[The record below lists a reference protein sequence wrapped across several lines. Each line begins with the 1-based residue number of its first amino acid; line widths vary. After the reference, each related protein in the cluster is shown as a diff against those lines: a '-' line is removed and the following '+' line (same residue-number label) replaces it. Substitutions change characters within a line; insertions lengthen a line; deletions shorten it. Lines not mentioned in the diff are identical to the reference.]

1 MRWLIR
7 IFCTCVWLLSFAYS
21 FAQEGDLFLTHH
33 RHNIPGIDDVNY
45 QIKSDSNGQLYIANR
60 SGIIQYDGESWRH
73 IPTPSA
79 AISLDLNGKD
89 QLYVGC
95 VGDFGRLDIVDK
107 KLQYQSLD
115 SVANDDGLYFQT
127 SYLGSSVYFVNEE
140 TIVRYDIIT
149 SAISRTNL
157 IDDDDFFSKL
167 FVVDEKILV
176 QTDKELYEYVD
187 NELVSFAWSEP
198 NANEFIFFEKHP
210 SEDVYLVGTTENT
223 IYIYENGVFTRSE
236 VSQLLIDNESFVDN
250 GIWVDD
256 DNFALSTLE
265 NGAILYDYRQNRTIE
280 VINRETGLPDN
291 EVHAIGV
298 DREHGLW
305 ISHEFGLSRME
316 LGIPFQTFSNF
327 QGLHGHLYEAFFYDS
342 SLYVATSE
350 GVYHL
355 TKVERYKNVPY
366 YKTVKKTVKKKIVK
380 SVPLE
385 ETSGDTLAKEAEIV
399 EEQPQRKLSKREQR
413 IARKKAKKARKN
425 AERDDVVEEP
435 AEEEQANTTK
445 NKPSQKIF
453 KPVEEVTI
461 VSKNVRLRKMHK
473 VLVGEEWIFKHVDGI
488 HLKTERFFVY
498 QDELYAAGTSGI
510 FHIRAD
516 SAEMVIHEPVRFVT
530 PEKKH
535 DRLIVGNMYN
545 EVKIYFK
552 EGDEWVETENLNL
565 HGGLVKTAFNDEN
578 GRTWFATPTA
588 LIEFD
593 DITVDHF
600 DYMIFEYQNQFIDN
614 PKLTFFNDRL
624 YLING
629 EGYFYLDTAKLK
641 VVPDTELIERLGKPI
656 KHLQQRDGEV
666 WVFNGKN
673 WYKIDHQK
681 NIELMEVFGL
691 FPNMSY
697 VSVYKDRHWVI
708 DGANELLEYHKSIDD
723 SLYTLSRSFIRK
735 ATSNKGDV
743 VLNSLMV
750 FDYDEN
756 TFYFELS
763 KPDYRGILNTA
774 YQYRVTGI
782 DDTWSE
788 WTSKPL
794 ITLSYLQP
802 GTYSLDIRAQ
812 DAFGNIEQLESFNFE
827 INPPYWQ
834 TLWFYSLQIVVMILL
849 VVISGFMNRRAREK
863 YIIITEA
870 LTVLTLV
877 LIIEFLQAVAG
888 NYFNVESS
896 PVMDLGISV
905 LIAFFIFPLEQ
916 VLKRY
921 LKAEE
926 NRGEGLVGKG
936 FLEIIGVPN
945 PFTTSAKGSKDQP
958 DEN

>member
-1 MRWLIR
+1 M
-7 IFCTCVWLLSFAYS
+7 
-21 FAQEGDLFLTHH
+21 
-33 RHNIPGIDDVNY
+33 NY
-45 QIKSDSNGQLYIANR
+45 QIKSDSNGELHIANR
-60 SGIIQYDGESWRH
+60 SGVLQYDGESWHH

-79 AISLDLNGKD
+79 AISLDLNGEN
-89 QLYVGC
+89 QLYIGC
-95 VGDFGRLDIVDK
+95 VGDFGLLAIVDK

-115 SVANDDGLYFQT
+115 TVANDDGLYFQT
-127 SYLGSSVYFVNEE
+127 SYLDSSVYFVNEE
-140 TIVRYDIIT
+140 KIVRYDVVT
-149 SAISRTNL
+149 SSISSTSLVDFN
-157 IDDDDFFSKL
+157 DFFTKL
-167 FVVDEKILV
+167 FVVDGKILV
-176 QTDKELYEYVD
+176 QTDKELYEYVND
-187 NELVSFAWSEP
+187 ELVSFDWPES
-198 NANEFIFFEKHP
+198 NSNEFIFFEKHP
-210 SEDVYLVGTTENT
+210 SEDVYLAGTTDNT
-223 IYIYENGVFTRSE
+223 IYIYEHGVFTLCGVSE
-236 VSQLLIDNESFVDN
+236 LLFNNESFVDN

-265 NGAILYDYRQNRTIE
+265 NGAILYNYRQKRTIE
-280 VINRETGLPDN
+280 VINREKGLPDN

-316 LGIPFQTFSNF
+316 LGIPFKTFSNA
-327 QGLHGHLYEAFFYDS
+327 QGLDGHLYEAFFYDS

-355 TKVERYKNVPY
+355 TKVKRYKNVPY
-366 YKTVKKTVKKKIVK
+366 YKTVKKKTIK
-380 SVPLE
+380 SVPQVATTNNSLE
-385 ETSGDTLAKEAEIV
+385 KEQQENQIV
-399 EEQPQRKLSKREQR
+399 EEQPQPQPEFSKREQR
-413 IARKKAKKARKN
+413 IARKNARKG
-425 AERDDVVEEP
+425 RKKVQSDDPQQES
-435 AEEEQANTTK
+435 AEEESVEEEAKTTK

-453 KPVEEVTI
+453 KPVEEITI
-461 VSKNVRLRKMHK
+461 VSKNIRLRKMRK
-473 VLVGEEWIFKHVDGI
+473 ELVGEEWVYKHVDGI
-488 HLKTERFFVY
+488 HLKTEHFFVY

-516 SAEMVIHEPVRFVT
+516 SADMVIHEPIRFVT
-530 PEKKH
+530 LEKKH

-565 HGGLVKTAFNDEN
+565 HGDLVKTAFNDEN

-600 DYMIFEYQNQFIDN
+600 NYKIFEYKNQFIDN
-614 PKLTFFNDRL
+614 PKLTFLNDRL
-624 YLING
+624 YLINS
-629 EGYFYLDTAKLK
+629 EGYFYLDTVKLK
-641 VVPDTELIERLGKPI
+641 VVPDAELMKRFGKPV

-673 WYKIDHQK
+673 WYKIDHEK
-681 NIELMEVFGL
+681 NVELMDVFGL
-691 FPNMSY
+691 FPNMSF

-723 SLYTLSRSFIRK
+723 SLFTLSRSFIRK
-735 ATSNKGDV
+735 ATSNKGDI
-743 VLNSLMV
+743 VLNSHMV

-774 YQYRVTGI
+774 YQYRISGI

-802 GTYSLDIRAQ
+802 GSYSLDIRTQ
-812 DAFGNIEQLESFNFE
+812 DAFGNIEQLEIFNFE
-827 INPPYWQ
+827 VNPPYWK
-834 TLWFYSLQIVVMILL
+834 TLWFYGLQILIMISL
-849 VVISGFMNRRAREK
+849 VVISGLMNRRAREK

-877 LIIEFLQAVAG
+877 LIIEFLQAIAG

-896 PVMDLGISV
+896 PVMALGISV

-916 VLKRY
+916 ALKRY
-921 LKAEE
+921 LKADE
-926 NRGEGLVGKG
+926 NRGKGLVGKG
-936 FLEIIGVPN
+936 FMEIIGIPN
-945 PFTTSAKGSKDQP
+945 PFSSSSIATNDKN
-958 DEN
+958 DEK

>member
-1 MRWLIR
+1 MRWVVR
-7 IFCTCVWLLSFAYS
+7 FFCMCGWLLSS
-21 FAQEGDLFLTHH
+21 VCSLAQEGDLFLTHH
-33 RHNIPGIDDVNY
+33 RHNIPGLDDVNY

-60 SGIIQYDGESWRH
+60 SGVIQYDGESWRH

-95 VGDFGRLDIVDK
+95 VGDFGLLAIVDK

-127 SYLGSSVYFVNEE
+127 SYLDSSVYFVNEE
-140 TIVRYDIIT
+140 TIVRYDVVA
-149 SAISRTNL
+149 SSISRTNL
-157 IDDDDFFSKL
+157 VDDDDFFSKL
-167 FVVDEKILV
+167 FVVDGKILV
-176 QTDKELYEYVD
+176 QTDKELYEYVND
-187 NELVSFAWSEP
+187 ELVSFAWSER
-198 NANEFIFFEKHP
+198 NSNEFIFFEKHP
-210 SEDVYLVGTTENT
+210 SADVYLAGTTDNT
-223 IYIYENGVFTRSE
+223 IYIYENGVFTLCE

-250 GIWVDD
+250 GVWVDD

-280 VINRETGLPDN
+280 VINREKGLPDN

-316 LGIPFQTFSNF
+316 LGIPFKTFSNF

-366 YKTVKKTVKKKIVK
+366 YKTVKKTVKKKVIK

-385 ETSGDTLAKEAEIV
+385 ETSSDTLEQDEIA

-413 IARKKAKKARKN
+413 IARKKAKKARKK
-425 AERDDVVEEP
+425 AERDDGQEAP
-435 AEEEQANTTK
+435 SEEEQAETNK

-461 VSKNVRLRKMHK
+461 ISKNVRLRKMHK
-473 VLVGEEWIFKHVDGI
+473 ELVGEEWIYKHVDGI

-600 DYMIFEYQNQFIDN
+600 DYKIFEYQNQFIDN
-614 PKLTFFNDRL
+614 PKLTFLNDRL
-624 YLING
+624 YLINS
-629 EGYFYLDTAKLK
+629 EGYFYLDTVKLK
-641 VVPDTELIERLGKPI
+641 VVPDAGLMKRLGKPI

-673 WYKIDHQK
+673 WYKIDHEK
-681 NIELMEVFGL
+681 NVELMDVFGL

-723 SLYTLSRSFIRK
+723 SLFTLSHSFIRK
-735 ATSNKGDV
+735 ATSNKGDI
-743 VLNSLMV
+743 VLNSVMV
-750 FDYDEN
+750 FDHDEN
-756 TFYFELS
+756 IFYFELS

-782 DDTWSE
+782 DDVWSK

-794 ITLSYLQP
+794 ITLSYLPP

-812 DAFGNIEQLESFNFE
+812 DAFGNIERLEPFNFE

-834 TLWFYSLQIVVMILL
+834 TLWFYSLQIGVMISL
-849 VVISGFMNRRAREK
+849 VIISGFMNRRAREK

-877 LIIEFLQAVAG
+877 LIIEFLQAIAG

-905 LIAFFIFPLEQ
+905 LIAFLIFPLEQ

-926 NRGEGLVGKG
+926 NRGEGLGGKG
-936 FLEIIGVPN
+936 FLEIIGIPN
-945 PFTTSAKGSKDQP
+945 PFTSSSQGSKDMN
-958 DEN
+958 DEK